1 MTTRAM
7 KLLAAVS
14 TLLAGAALAQFPN
27 FTNDIPV
34 DAFYEIGSDF
44 KLTWSETG
52 YPGTFKLS
60 TLAWNNTPYGTQPGP
75 FGSTVPAFDSR
86 EAVLDEAVPY
96 SAGSYVWKV
105 TPAEGDEA
113 WQGSGFNYDFE
124 ASFELGGEGVRS
136 FHIKDPETQ

>member
-1 MTTRAM
+1 M
-7 KLLAAVS
+7 KLLAVVPA
-14 TLLAGAALAQFPN
+14 LLAGAALAQPPN

-34 DAFYEIGSDF
+34 DAFYDIGSDF

-52 YPGTFKLS
+52 TPGTFQLS
-60 TLAWNNTPYGTQPGP
+60 MFAWNNTPYGTTPGP
-75 FGSTVPAFDSR
+75 FGSQLPAYDTR

-124 ASFELGGEGVRS
+124 ASYEWGSESPRS